1 MALLDPIPYR
11 IIGKIVDNSNNPLS
25 GATIIS
31 SKGDTTTSEVNGD
44 FELNGLREE
53 TETFSIII
61 SNPGFGEKTVIPF
74 NLGGDVRN
82 NGNVGIIILEPNIFD
97 LEDSIRQEIITPDAQ
112 VKTLELSKTDFEMAK
127 QQAINKLITQIK
139 TVLVPQILTLIAA
152 FGISKAKDALGK
164 KFGDMNATCPA
175 NLDELNA
182 LIKRKNKLTKS
193 LNNIFNFLTTLKVGV
208 EFIDKTI
215 SVSQITVEVL
225 NNLYLAFPVAGFG
238 APDVSK
244 PIKEIID
251 KIREKL
257 QQYKLIS
264 STTLLVLTILI
275 QILQQVLNYLSLLDS
290 VIQGCAIEGQ
300 LPQEQLTEEL
310 FNITKEQEE
319 QGQSIDRTV
328 NGFTLSV
335 IPSESTTNYSLKRRQ
350 AIAKNPSGII
360 MLRGEES
367 FSSDDQIL
375 INELAFY
382 IKQNNLSID
391 GIASSV
397 TPQTTQGNQTTSVT
411 STPVSSGTGGSIG
424 GGGGGGGY

>member
-1 MALLDPIPYR
+1 
-11 IIGKIVDNSNNPLS
+11 
-25 GATIIS
+25 
-31 SKGDTTTSEVNGD
+31 
-44 FELNGLREE
+44 
-53 TETFSIII
+53 
-61 SNPGFGEKTVIPF
+61 
-74 NLGGDVRN
+74 
-82 NGNVGIIILEPNIFD
+82 
-97 LEDSIRQEIITPDAQ
+97 
-112 VKTLELSKTDFEMAK
+112 MAK

-164 KFGDMNATCPA
+164 KFGDMNVTCPA

-310 FNITKEQEE
+310 LNITKEQEE

-335 IPSESTTNYSLKRRQ
+335 IPSESTTNYSIKRRQ

-382 IKQNNLSID
+382 IQQNNLSID

-397 TPQTTQGNQTTSVT
+397 TPQTTQANQTTSVT
-411 STPVSSGTGGSIG
+411 STPVSTGTGGSTG

>member
-1 MALLDPIPYR
+1 MTKY
-11 IIGKIVDNSNNPLS
+11 KIVGKVVNSNKEPIS
-25 GATIIS
+25 GALVNGINADSGGNFTLEGEYSKGEIFNINIS
-31 SKGDTTTSEVNGD
+31 SPGYGDVTKIPFD
-44 FELNGLREE
+44 LNGNTKDSL
-53 TETFSIII
+53 
-61 SNPGFGEKTVIPF
+61 GVIT
-74 NLGGDVRN
+74 LKSD
-82 NGNVGIIILEPNIFD
+82 
-97 LEDSIRQEIITPDAQ
+97 
-112 VKTLELSKTDFEMAK
+112 KLELDDAIAAELPLAQLQIKALQLEKTDFEMAK
-127 QQAINKLITQIK
+127 QQALNKIVEQIK
-139 TVLVPQILTLIAA
+139 IVLIPQVLTLIAQ
-152 FGISKAKDALGK
+152 FGISKAQDMIGK
-164 KFGDMNATCPA
+164 KFEDMNATCPA

-193 LNNIFNFLTTLKVGV
+193 LNNIFYFLTTLKVGV
-208 EFIDKTI
+208 EFIDITI